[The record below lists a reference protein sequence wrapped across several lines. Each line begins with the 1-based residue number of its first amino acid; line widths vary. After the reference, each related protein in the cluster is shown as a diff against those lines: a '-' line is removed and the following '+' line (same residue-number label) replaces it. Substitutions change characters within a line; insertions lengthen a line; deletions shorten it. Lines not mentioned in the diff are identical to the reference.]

1 MSVRGRGGPVDER
14 YAWAPAL
21 ITGRERGVS
30 SVILATP

>member
-21 ITGRERGVS
+21 ITGRELS
-30 SVILATP
+30 LIHI